1 MGYSCVELNKGLRGL
16 GAEDDR
22 EIVIRDDAQSFADA
36 MLTLASDR
44 DRRRLLA
51 ERAWVLLSERY
62 DRAKSVSTKA
72 SIYQHLC
79 ASEDKSP

>member
-1 MGYSCVELNKGLRGL
+1 MRVKILEAMSWGIPVLSSTKGCEGL

-51 ERAWVLLSERY
+51 ERASVLLSERY
-62 DRAKSVSTKA
+62 DRAKA
-72 SIYQHLC
+72 
-79 ASEDKSP
+79 